1 MIRNI
6 LTWAIVN
13 PLIVMILMTGLIIG
27 GGYAFTHV
35 NIEAYPDPTPPII
48 DVVAQYPG
56 ASAEQVERQV
66 TIPLEVALAGMPG
79 LETTRSQSLF
89 GLTQLRNQFNY
100 STDYWQARQE
110 VLNRLGSVELPPG
123 VDAGISP
130 ASPIGEVLRF
140 TLKNPRDPI
149 TGKPVYTLNDLQAVE
164 DFLVERELRR
174 VPGVA
179 GVSGVG
185 GTVKRYELQPDPDRL
200 RQYGITLKE
209 LEEALAAA
217 NANGSGDNLNQGE
230 QASVVRSLGLFGQGQ
245 DPQQLVLG
253 IKNPV
258 EAARILRAEE
268 ASRCLEIRQVVVTA
282 NNNVPVRVDQLV
294 DGGPMLNADGTARV
308 DDETLLSRGVVVGS
322 QTRLGLAAISVPLLD
337 SHGEALKDDAGAL
350 IWQDEEDV
358 IQGIVLLY
366 KDQQSLPALK
376 GVQAKIDELH
386 RSGKLLPGVE
396 IVPYYDRTSLIDR
409 TTETVHENL
418 LVGMG
423 LVTAILLMF
432 LSNVRAAV
440 IAAIN
445 IPLALLFAFGVLFA
459 RGKSANLLSIGA
471 VDFGI
476 IVDSTVIIV
485 ESIYRQLSHGEHA
498 ELPLPQRIIKAAGS
512 VQRSLVYAT
521 AVMVCALLPLFTMTG
536 PEGQIFGP
544 MADTYA
550 FAIGGALL
558 LSITVS
564 PVLCLLLLRNV
575 RSKPDNRLVR
585 SIEWIYRTQL
595 RGLLA
600 VRWVVAGSFL
610 AALLTTG
617 WVAANMGR
625 EFMPELEEGGLLV
638 RGTFPVSISFPE
650 AVDHGRQFRQLVQ
663 KFPEI
668 RVIPTTVG
676 RPNDGMDT
684 GGYYLLQA
692 NLPLRPQEEWPKD
705 ISRGRIRTKKEL
717 IADLAETLEQHFP
730 GVPWDFSQ
738 IIRDNVLEALSG
750 VKGENSIKIFGPDLD
765 VLEASGMSVR
775 DALATVPGVENA
787 GVYRNQGQSNLEF
800 PVDRQKCARWNV
812 SSADVQAII
821 QSAVGGK
828 AVTRMIEG
836 EKTFDVT
843 IRWPRRLRSDEQAI
857 LNIPVPIRDRTTD
870 GSRIALV
877 ETRVSGGAVG
887 LSPMGTIMTLP
898 TATGN
903 QFNAAAVS
911 VGTPTR
917 RLGDLVTPLNAK
929 GQADSK
935 GSFVRPGASTIY
947 REQGERLIAIKF
959 EVRGRDLASG
969 VADAREKIEPMIHPP
984 YRTEWSG
991 EFQQMEEAEKRLAS
1005 MFALSMV
1012 LIGLIIYLAF
1022 RSFFDA
1028 GVVLANVLAMGIG
1041 GVWALKLAGLYFN
1054 ISAAVGFISILG
1066 VAVMNGL
1073 LMVSAFNGLRSRGV
1087 NLHEAL
1093 MQGTGKLVRPILMT
1107 ALAAMLGLLPA
1118 ALSTAMG
1125 SECQKPLAVVVVG
1138 GMISTIICLN
1148 LVPVLYSFYGNRIP
1162 REGGAFPGL
1171 WFRRIVFGRC
1181 WHRFGG

>member
-1 MIRNI
+1 MIRK
-6 LTWAIVN
+6 LLDWAVAN
-13 PLIVMILMTGLIIG
+13 PLIVIILLTGLMIG
-27 GGYAFTHV
+27 GGYAFVHV

-89 GLTQLRNQFNY
+89 GLAQLRNQFTY
-100 STDYWQARQE
+100 VTDYWQARQE

-123 VDAGISP
+123 VEAGISP

-140 TLKNPRDPI
+140 TLENPRDPV
-149 TGKPVYTLNDLQAVE
+149 TGEPVYTLNDLQAVE
-164 DFLVERELRR
+164 DFVVERELRR

-185 GTVKRYELQPDPDRL
+185 GTIKRYEVQPDPDRL
-200 RQYGITLKE
+200 RQYEITLEK
-209 LEEALAAA
+209 LEDALARA

-230 QASVVRSLGLFGQGQ
+230 QTSVVRSLGLFGQGQ

-253 IKNPV
+253 ISDPV
-258 EAARILRAEE
+258 EAAKTLRAEE
-268 ASRCLEIRQVVVTA
+268 ARRCLEIRQVVVNTM
-282 NNNVPVRVDQLV
+282 NNVPVRVDQLV
-294 DGGPMLNADGTARV
+294 EGGPLLNVDGTAKV
-308 DDETLLSRGVVVGS
+308 DDRTLLSRGVVIGYK
-322 QTRLGLAAISVPLLD
+322 TRLGLAAISTPQVGPDGHRLTDQRGVPL
-337 SHGEALKDDAGAL
+337 
-350 IWQDEEDV
+350 WQDEQDV
-358 IQGIVLLY
+358 VQGIVLLY
-366 KDQQSLPALK
+366 KGQQSLPALK
-376 GVQAKIDELH
+376 GVLARIDELH
-386 RSGKLLPGVE
+386 RSGKLLPGVK
-396 IVPYYDRTSLIDR
+396 IVPYYDRTALIDR
-409 TTETVHENL
+409 TTETVNENL

-432 LSNVRAAV
+432 LSNVRAAL

-445 IPLALLFAFGVLFA
+445 IPLALLFAFGVLFV

-498 ELPLPQRIIKAAGS
+498 ALALPQRIVRAAGS
-512 VQRSLVYAT
+512 VQKSLVYAT
-521 AVMVCALLPLFTMTG
+521 GVMVCALLPLFTMTG

-550 FAIGGALL
+550 FAIGGALV

-575 RSKPDNRLVR
+575 QAKPDNRLVR
-585 SIEWIYRTQL
+585 GIEWLYQTQL

-600 VRWVVAGSFL
+600 ARWGVLGGFTAAVVF
-610 AALLTTG
+610 TG
-617 WVAANMGR
+617 LVAAHMGR

-638 RGTFPVSISFPE
+638 RGTFPVSVSFQE
-650 AVDHGRQFRQLVQ
+650 VVERSRQFRQVIQ
-663 KFPEI
+663 HYPEV

-705 ISRGRIRTKKEL
+705 LRHGRRRTKAEL
-717 IADLAETLEQHFP
+717 IADLAHDLEQNFP

-750 VKGENSIKIFGPDLD
+750 VKGENSIKIYGPDLNT
-765 VLEASGMSVR
+765 LETMGMSVR
-775 DALATVPGVENA
+775 DLLNSVPGVQNA

-812 SSADVQAII
+812 SATDVQNVI

-828 AVTRMIEG
+828 SVTSMIEG

-843 IRWPRRLRSDEQAI
+843 IRWPERLRADEQAI
-857 LNIPVPIRDRTTD
+857 LNIPVPVGNSTAHDTRL
-870 GSRIALV
+870 ALS
-877 ETRVSGGAVG
+877 ETPFSGGAVG
-887 LSPMGTIMTLP
+887 LSPRGTVMALP
-898 TATGN
+898 AATGS
-903 QFNAAAVS
+903 QYNAPAVS
-911 VGTPTR
+911 IGNPTR
-917 RLGDLVTPLNAK
+917 RLGDFVTPLNER
-929 GQADSK
+929 GQPDPT

-959 EVRGRDLASG
+959 EVRGRDLAGG
-969 VADAREKIEPMIHPP
+969 VAEARAQVEPLIHPP

-991 EFQQMEEAEKRLAS
+991 EFQQMEAAEQRLAK
-1005 MFALSMV
+1005 MFALSMI
-1012 LIGLIIYLAF
+1012 LIALMIYLAF
-1022 RSFFDA
+1022 RSFLDA

-1041 GVWALKLAGLYFN
+1041 GVWALKFAGLYFN

-1073 LMVSAFNGLRSRGV
+1073 LLVSTFNGLRAHGV
-1087 NLHEAL
+1087 GLQDAL
-1093 MQGTGKLVRPILMT
+1093 FQGTGKLVRPILMT

-1138 GMISTIICLN
+1138 GMISTIACLN
-1148 LVPVLYSFYGNRIP
+1148 LVPVLYSFYGSRTP
-1162 REGGAFPGL
+1162 SAGAGDL
-1171 WFRRIVFGRC
+1171 A
-1181 WHRFGG
+1181 H